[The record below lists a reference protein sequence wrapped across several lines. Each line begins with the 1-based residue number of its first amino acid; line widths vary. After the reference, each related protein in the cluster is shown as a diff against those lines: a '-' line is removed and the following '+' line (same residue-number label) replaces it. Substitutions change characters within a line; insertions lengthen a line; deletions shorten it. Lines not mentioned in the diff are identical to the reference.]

1 MRTKTTAKLSTPLY
15 QRARRA
21 ADGSGYSSVEEFIEH
36 AVEKELMIFESA
48 ETKDDVMKKLKG
60 LGYID

>member
-1 MRTKTTAKLSTPLY
+1 MRDKTTVKLSTPLY

-21 ADGSGYSSVEEFIEH
+21 AGESGYSSAEEFIEH
-36 AVEKELMIFESA
+36 AVEKELLSFEGA
-48 ETKDDVMKKLKG
+48 EAKDDVMKKLKG

>member
-1 MRTKTTAKLSTPLY
+1 MGDKTTVKLNAALCR
-15 QRARRA
+15 RARRA

-36 AVEKELMIFESA
+36 AIERELQVFESA
-48 ETKDDVMKKLKG
+48 ESKDDVMKKLKG